1 MAASEWS
8 GAKLKWKSDGIRGA
22 KKMQSFSNGFLVWT
36 LEKLYFMD
44 RRLKAARRT
53 SIQRITKISWQQLI
67 RAVKERQFKEEQ
79 IVGTQEKPQ
88 WIVAQR
94 LLSHL
99 QYLDATKSSAKDLS
113 PAQFNLLL
121 LEDSLAK
128 IPAAEI
134 RLGLFLFT

>member
-1 MAASEWS
+1 M
-8 GAKLKWKSDGIRGA
+8 K
-22 KKMQSFSNGFLVWT
+22 
-36 LEKLYFMD
+36 
-44 RRLKAARRT
+44 
-53 SIQRITKISWQQLI
+53 QR
-67 RAVKERQFKEEQ
+67 ERQFKEEQ